1 MSVLDPV
8 TESALREALPADH
21 GTPQMTQAKRDDQAA
36 DLLKKHPGRWVVVR
50 VRPTRQRAQSA
61 AHRVRNGGIK
71 AFRRGFHAE
80 AITTRDGEHQVWA
93 VYRPG
98 LADGPKRELI

>member
-1 MSVLDPV
+1 MSMTDPI
-8 TESALREALPADH
+8 TKADLLEGLPTDY
-21 GTPQMTQAKRDDQAA
+21 GTPKMTQAKRDDQAA
-36 DLLKKHPGRWVVVR
+36 HLLKKHPGMWVVVR

-61 AHRVRNGGIK
+61 AHRLRAGDIK

-80 AITTRDGEHQVWA
+80 AITTEKGEHQVLA

-98 LADGPKRELI
+98 LAEGPKRELI

>member
-1 MSVLDPV
+1 MI
-8 TESALREALPADH
+8 TERDLRDELPKDY
-21 GTPQMTQAKRDDQAA
+21 GTPQMVQAKADDKAA
-36 DLLKKHPGRWVVVR
+36 DLLKKNPESWAVVR
-50 VRPTRQRAQSA
+50 VGKTRERAQST
-61 AHRVRNGGIK
+61 AHRVRGGHIK

-80 AITTRDGEHQVWA
+80 VVTTREGVHQVWA